1 MTTTPD
7 SDHDKRNRQSRGN
20 SAQVEEIQQVP
31 DLQRDL
37 ELQCQQLAEQVANFP
52 SVLRHHMANIEDNR
66 KNYRHNI
73 DSQVRRLESKV
84 QRRELYVQELE
95 RELQASQ
102 AEIQSLRAKEQ
113 SLRKHV
119 LQNGSYYE
127 ISRGQ
132 VVDGFVKIRQNA
144 QRLASSKLFRTD
156 GQGEVLNHGL
166 LSMSAVTDDLWQRS
180 DRSGRLFLLR
190 AIIFQRL
197 IHEVFNCQFFGISE
211 SRADQGQEQS
221 TAKDLDAGL
230 RLFENILNDRK
241 VPYDVVSHW
250 RLSTLRS
257 IEAAGLAEKP
267 FGVALA
273 ERMYKDFSGL
283 IRQEATPQETTKLR
297 NEFEKLCHQA
307 FDLQLLIRKSQEDY
321 FVHYVGPGA
330 SLEGLDDIADSYGEL
345 DGTRDGGTKV
355 AFTMFGALALNSRS
369 GDEKPRVLEKAQVI
383 VTSG

>member
-1 MTTTPD
+1 MT
-7 SDHDKRNRQSRGN
+7 SLKRSIFQ
-20 SAQVEEIQQVP
+20 
-31 DLQRDL
+31 
-37 ELQCQQLAEQVANFP
+37 
-52 SVLRHHMANIEDNR
+52 DNR

-241 VPYDVVSHW
+241 GKPLSYPY
-250 RLSTLRS
+250 S
-257 IEAAGLAEKP
+257 I
-267 FGVALA
+267 
-273 ERMYKDFSGL
+273 
-283 IRQEATPQETTKLR
+283 
-297 NEFEKLCHQA
+297 NH
-307 FDLQLLIRKSQEDY
+307 
-321 FVHYVGPGA
+321 
-330 SLEGLDDIADSYGEL
+330 
-345 DGTRDGGTKV
+345 
-355 AFTMFGALALNSRS
+355 
-369 GDEKPRVLEKAQVI
+369 
-383 VTSG
+383 